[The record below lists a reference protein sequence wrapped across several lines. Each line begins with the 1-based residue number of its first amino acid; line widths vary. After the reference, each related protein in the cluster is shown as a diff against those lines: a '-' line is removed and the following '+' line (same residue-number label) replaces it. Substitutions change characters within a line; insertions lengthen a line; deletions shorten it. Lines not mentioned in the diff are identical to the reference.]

1 MLFLAASFG
10 VLGYSVYILP
20 ENVAVDGFPSA
31 ITAFVNELL
40 LVVILVEILRT
51 LLGVLRSE
59 VISLEPFLIVGHF
72 GNEAHPQRRRR
83 DVYRGGYSR
92 REVQPV
98 YVRPGMNA
106 LVIFVITIA
115 LYLMADSKRRSEAS
129 PQSSSSRNDADPGR
143 DNPGRDNRGG
153 DDADSDDPGREDP
166 TERAEVV
173 ESLVAPSER
182 SGGGRTATGPQANCR
197 APIGLLC
204 GARRSGSRP
213 SISAATSA
221 VVFPSTPMCRWAVS
235 YCSRR

>member
-1 MLFLAASFG
+1 MSQGSNQGSASESPQELEVNSDRGHHRTVDLIERVEPLIYLAVGVLFLAASFG

-59 VISLEPFLIVGHF
+59 VISLEPFLIVG
-72 GNEAHPQRRRR
+72 AISATRRILNVGAAMSIEE
-83 DVYRGGYSR
+83 DIPA
-92 REVQPV
+92 EKFNQFMFDL
-98 YVRPGMNA
+98 GMNA

-129 PQSSSSRNDADPGR
+129 PQSSSSRNDADLGR

-153 DDADSDDPGREDP
+153 DDVDSDDPGREDSDREGGSRREP
-166 TERAEVV
+166 RRAE
-173 ESLVAPSER
+173 
-182 SGGGRTATGPQANCR
+182 
-197 APIGLLC
+197 
-204 GARRSGSRP
+204 
-213 SISAATSA
+213 
-221 VVFPSTPMCRWAVS
+221 
-235 YCSRR
+235 